1 MSNVTTIIQKIKRV
15 IPKQVL
21 EVAFL
26 DGVGRNGRN
35 PTNLDWKIRN
45 AIIDGW
51 VRVDLDLMGAEEVN
65 IPLQHAEVT
74 YDNQYRITA
83 RIPKEVTAGRSIV
96 QALALNYIYNTPA
109 GMVNNGFNNNS
120 FNMSNCGN
128 SPLLNSASKILR
140 AASPAPILSSASVQ
154 LMGENVILITDYM
167 GSVTQCSVTC
177 RVSHDPELNNIN
189 PKAVDQFAQ
198 LCVYAAKA
206 WIYTNTIINIDMAEL
221 YGGADL
227 GRIKDVIDG
236 YADAHDNYETYKEE
250 VIHAVNFMNDDQ
262 RNGNYLRML
271 ISGQA

>member
-1 MSNVTTIIQKIKRV
+1 MSNVTTIIQKIKRD

-26 DGVGRNGRN
+26 NGIGRNNRFAS
-35 PTNLDWKIRN
+35 NLDWKIRN
-45 AIIDGW
+45 EIIDGW
-51 VRVDLDLMGAEEVN
+51 VLVDLNLMGAEEVN
-65 IPLQHAEVT
+65 ISLQHAEVT
-74 YDNQYRITA
+74 YDDQYRIVA

-189 PKAVDQFAQ
+189 PKALDHFAK
-198 LCVYAAKA
+198 LASYACKA
-206 WIYTNTIINIDMAEL
+206 WIYTNAIVPMDIGEL
-221 YGGADL
+221 LGGAEL
-227 GRIKDVIDG
+227 GRIKDIIDG
-236 YADAHDNYETYKEE
+236 YSDAHENYETYKEE
-250 VIHAVNFMNDDQ
+250 VIHAVNFMNDEQ
-262 RNGNYLRML
+262 RHGNYLRTL